1 MGGAISALSGT
12 PNPSEVNTML
22 NVILKE
28 MFQRADLVDLYSL
41 ADPDQCSK
49 YLVVAAD
56 AMKKLFKRINLEPRI
71 GEKGV
76 LYFQKIDALKKANPL
91 GSDESE
97 KACRQLSFFFIRIF
111 HIYGALT
118 LSIMDS
124 ELPKQDDDRMIDRGQ
139 VVRPNSSRVL
149 RGFEQPNTNQKGWLG
164 FGGALVNAPIPVV
177 HGGPGGSGSFYLM
190 DARASVYKILNRF
203 LLVPDGV
210 GPALEA
216 SADTMLFDGYPP
228 LTIEQTQLYDVGPPR
243 QVKNFANAAVGRPT
257 IDYSFRVGSS
267 SRTMSATLNLTLN
280 VNDIDISLENITLSR
295 GTGRQSAAPAQVTDK
310 LIGRRPNDP
319 NPLSNKDKPL
329 PAVIIE
335 LFNQAKDI
343 MEPPQFSSV
352 EFMRK
357 FGLIRSLDGSSVRIE
372 GGSKIYMQSPRS
384 FLTRSSF
391 VVEFADKLKVG
402 DRAQNI
408 EMVAQVKI
416 EKGNRSQYRVVID
429 LEGMET
435 EPEEL
440 VDMLDRRTRS
450 YSTFSADE
458 NNPSVAPTG
467 VDRAGET
474 IPGFIQGVFEKLL
487 KTFSAAGKND
497 MINSKGKPKPY
508 ESSKIPEEFK
518 IQRIWKAL
526 AKNPP
531 VKSHCVARALQ
542 LLNAAAIRDPQ
553 SREQY
558 SSVCR
563 VSFPY
568 IKDGSLPQPGRPII
582 TSEGIYAMAMLFVDH
597 LDNKDFM
604 PKVTQT
610 VAFDDFKQRLRES
623 FERHQNAPVPRSIS
637 EINELQIPKC
647 QGHSEERMQ
656 IVDQGL
662 QSFLRGKANELVQQ
676 QMTHVSN
683 VMRLIFKLFDEEA
696 LRKREMKINSTI
708 LGQGMTAL
716 NALAEEARN
725 VLIAYYTNCEKTY
738 TEGLVRLQTSAV
750 ADTEFR

>member
-12 PNPSEVNTML
+12 PNASEVNTML
-22 NVILKE
+22 NVILRE

-56 AMKKLFKRINLEPRI
+56 AMKQLFKRINLEPRI

-91 GSDESE
+91 GSDQTE
-97 KACRQLSFFFIRIF
+97 KTCRQLSFFFIRIF

-124 ELPKQDDDRMIDRGQ
+124 ELPKYDDDRLMDRGQ

-149 RGFEQPNTNQKGWLG
+149 RGFEQANTSGRGWLG
-164 FGGALVNAPIPVV
+164 VGGALVAGAVP
-177 HGGPGGSGSFYLM
+177 GGAGLPGGSGTFYLV
-190 DARASVYKILNRF
+190 DGRASVYKILNRF
-203 LLVPDGV
+203 LLVPDGF

-216 SADTMLFDGYPP
+216 SADLMLFDTYPA
-228 LTIEQTQLYDVGPPR
+228 LSIAQDQLYDVGPPR
-243 QVKNFANAAVGRPT
+243 QVKNFIDLAVPRPI
-257 IDYSFRVGSS
+257 IDYRFRAGGGY
-267 SRTMSATLNLTLN
+267 RNMTATLDLTMEGN
-280 VNDIDISLENITLSR
+280 NIDVTLENITLSR
-295 GTGRQSAAPAQVTDK
+295 GTVRQAAAPQSVTEK
-310 LIGRRPNDP
+310 LLGRRAGDP
-319 NPLSNKDKPL
+319 NPLSSKDKPL
-329 PAVIIE
+329 PAVIVD

-357 FGLIRSLDGSSVRIE
+357 FGLIRSLDGDSVRIE
-372 GGSKIYMQSPRS
+372 GASKIYMQSPRNYV
-384 FLTRSSF
+384 TRSRF
-391 VVEFADKLKVG
+391 VVEFADKLKLG
-402 DRAQNI
+402 DRSQNVEI
-408 EMVAQVKI
+408 AAEVKI
-416 EKGNRSQYRVVID
+416 EKGSRSQYRVVVD
-429 LEGMET
+429 LEGIET

-440 VDMLDRRTRS
+440 AEMLDRRTRS
-450 YSTFSADE
+450 YSTFTADE
-458 NNPSVAPTG
+458 NNPTVQPTG

-487 KTFSAAGKND
+487 KTFSATGRTD
-497 MINSKGKPKPY
+497 TINAKGKPKPY
-508 ESSKIPEEFK
+508 ESDKIPEEFK
-518 IQRIWKAL
+518 VQRIWKAL

-531 VKSHCVARALQ
+531 IKSHCVARALQ

-558 SSVCR
+558 SSVCK

-568 IKDGSLPQPGRPII
+568 IKDGSLPQPGKPIV

-604 PKVTQT
+604 PKITQT
-610 VAFDDFKQRLRES
+610 AAFDSFKLNLRES
-623 FERHQNAPVPRSIS
+623 FERYQNPPVPNSIS
-637 EINELQIPKC
+637 DIRELQIPKC

-662 QSFLRGKANELVQQ
+662 QWFLRGKANELVQQ
-676 QMTHVSN
+676 QMTHVAN

-696 LRKREMKINSTI
+696 LRKREMKINANI
-708 LGQGMTAL
+708 LAQGMSAL

-725 VLIAYYTNCEKTY
+725 VLIAYYTRCEKTY
-738 TEGLVRLQTSAV
+738 TEGLLRLQSSAA

>member
-12 PNPSEVNTML
+12 PNPNEVNTML

-56 AMKKLFKRINLEPRI
+56 TMKQLFKRINLEPRI

-76 LYFQKIDALKKANPL
+76 LYFQKIDAIRKANPL

-124 ELPKQDDDRMIDRGQ
+124 ELPRQDDDRMIDRGQ

-149 RGFEQPNTNQKGWLG
+149 RGFEQPNASQRGWTG
-164 FGGALVNAPIPVV
+164 FGGALVAGAVPA
-177 HGGPGGSGSFYLM
+177 GAGQPGGSGSFYLT
-190 DARASVYKILNRF
+190 DGRASVYKILNRF
-203 LLVPDGV
+203 LLVPDGF
-210 GPALEA
+210 GAALEA
-216 SADTMLFDGYPP
+216 STDLMLFDSYPA
-228 LTIEQTQLYDVGPPR
+228 LSIAQDQLYDVGPPR
-243 QVKNFANAAVGRPT
+243 QVKNFIDLAVGRPT
-257 IDYSFRVGSS
+257 IDYRFRAGGGY
-267 SRTMSATLNLTLN
+267 RNMTATLDLAMNG
-280 VNDIDISLENITLSR
+280 NDIDVTLENITLSR
-295 GTGRQSAAPAQVTDK
+295 GSGRQSAAPASVTEK
-310 LIGRRPNDP
+310 LMGRRAGDP
-319 NPLSNKDKPL
+319 NPLSTKDKPL
-329 PAVIIE
+329 PAVIVD
-335 LFNQAKDI
+335 LFNQAKDV

-357 FGLIRSLDGSSVRIE
+357 FGLIRTLDGDSVRIE
-372 GGSKIYMQSPRS
+372 GGSKIFMQSPRN
-384 FLTRSSF
+384 FLTRSRF

-402 DRAQNI
+402 DRSQNVEI
-408 EMVAQVKI
+408 AAEVKI
-416 EKGNRSQYRVVID
+416 EKGNRSQYRVVVD
-429 LEGMET
+429 LEGIET
-435 EPEEL
+435 DPEEL

-450 YSTFSADE
+450 YSTFTADE

-487 KTFSAAGKND
+487 KTFSGTGKND
-497 MINSKGKPKPY
+497 IVNSKGKPKPY

-518 IQRIWKAL
+518 IQRVWKAL

-558 SSVCR
+558 SSVCK

-568 IKDGSLPQPGRPII
+568 IKDGSVPQPGKPIV

-604 PKVTQT
+604 PKITQT
-610 VAFDDFKQRLRES
+610 AAFDDFKQRLRES
-623 FERHQNAPVPRSIS
+623 FERHQNPPVPRSIS
-637 EINELQIPKC
+637 DINELQVPKC
-647 QGHSEERMQ
+647 QGHSQERMQ

-662 QSFLRGKANELVQQ
+662 QWFLRGKANELVQQ

-696 LRKREMKINSTI
+696 LRKREMKINANI
-708 LGQGMTAL
+708 LAQGMSAL

-738 TEGLVRLQTSAV
+738 TEGLLRLQGSAA